1 MCLSGERLALAI
13 AQSSDPF
20 LPPFVELTN
29 NHFLFLVC
37 ARLSVCLR
45 LDLLGFAFF
54 FFSSK
59 QTSTQQK
66 MKEALS
72 SSYAGAKGKFVYTV
86 TVNNPYNATE
96 QDIIQ
101 LLAAN
106 CAEQFHVAKVCAC
119 ACACACRKA

>member
-1 MCLSGERLALAI
+1 
-13 AQSSDPF
+13 
-20 LPPFVELTN
+20 
-29 NHFLFLVC
+29 
-37 ARLSVCLR
+37 
-45 LDLLGFAFF
+45 
-54 FFSSK
+54 
-59 QTSTQQK
+59 